1 MNAGTADLVLR
12 RPDVSAF
19 FAKVGRALS
28 VSAFTTVLSN
38 TLLVVLTLMV
48 GLGASLA
55 NILAVTVGIGPSY
68 VLNRR
73 WVWRRSGPHSASREV
88 VPFVS
93 LSFAGLVLST
103 IAVAAVARLGR
114 DWSGLAKGVALPTAN
129 IAAFGIVWVAQFVL
143 LDRVVFRSHRAMY
156 PIDGRPME
164 AVASVLEGKAKQKEL
179 VP

>member
-1 MNAGTADLVLR
+1 MNAGTAGLMLR
-12 RPDVSAF
+12 RPGVSAF
-19 FAKVGRALS
+19 WAKVGRALS

-38 TLLVVLTLMV
+38 TLLVMLTFVV

-55 NILAVTVGIGPSY
+55 NILAVTAGVGPSY

-93 LSFAGLVLST
+93 LSCAGLVLST
-103 IAVAAVARLGR
+103 LAVAAVARLGR
-114 DWSGLAKGVALPTAN
+114 DWSGVAKAVALPAAN

-143 LDRVVFRSHRAMY
+143 LDRVVFRSRRPLYAL
-156 PIDGRPME
+156 DGT
-164 AVASVLEGKAKQKEL
+164 SVLEATTKQEEL

>member
-1 MNAGTADLVLR
+1 MNAGTADLMLR
-12 RPDVSAF
+12 RPHVSAF

-38 TLLVVLTLMV
+38 TLLVMLTLMV

-55 NILAVTVGIGPSY
+55 NVLAVTVGIGPSY

-129 IAAFGIVWVAQFVL
+129 IAAFGVVWVAQFVL
-143 LDRVVFRSHRAMY
+143 LDRVVFRSRRPLY
-156 PIDGRPME
+156 PIDRRPME
-164 AVASVLEGKAKQKEL
+164 GVASVLGGKAKQEEL